1 MYRGVFR
8 RFLSS
13 QAKTVSEFSRAQS
26 AVKGLQKDP
35 GNDLK
40 LALYGLFKQASEG
53 DVSGNPPSMFDMVG
67 KAKYSKWQS
76 FQGMTKEDA
85 QAQYVAIV
93 KSLMPNGA
101 LPENMVTSVESGG
114 STEVSSN
121 SDSGDDEMLL
131 SKTPSLKDI
140 AYPRST
146 AKSSIKTLSPLLKTM
161 VVSVSDSGVLTVK
174 MNRPD
179 KGNSLNMQMWHEL
192 TQIFDLVNR
201 DSDVKVVVLTGG
213 DKTFSTGM
221 DLSVF
226 AEMNSMT
233 EKERCPGR
241 MREGLFTTIK
251 YLQNAISG
259 PENCKVPVIASIA
272 GNCIGGAVDL
282 ITACDMRYSTEDAVF
297 CIKETDLAMVADI
310 GTTQRLPKL
319 IGDSQARE
327 LCYTA
332 RNFDGKEAHEMGLVL
347 KTFRSTEELDSH
359 VGVIAETIASKSPLT
374 LRGIKST
381 LLHTR
386 DNSVEAGL
394 DYVAMHNSSQ
404 LYSADLM
411 EAMRATMAKE
421 TPKFTDP

>member
-1 MYRGVFR
+1 MRGVR
-8 RFLSS
+8 MVLKRYS
-13 QAKTVSEFSRAQS
+13 SEFSRAQM
-26 AVKGLQKDP
+26 AVKGLREDP
-35 GNDLK
+35 GNDIK
-40 LALYGLFKQASEG
+40 LSLYGLFKQASAG
-53 DVSGNPPSMFDMVG
+53 DVSGDTPSMFDMVG
-67 KAKYSKWQS
+67 KAKYSKWES
-76 FQGMTKEDA
+76 FKGMAKEDA
-85 QAQYVAIV
+85 QSQYIAIV
-93 KSLMPNGA
+93 KTLMPTGV
-101 LPENMVTSVESGG
+101 LPEEAAVAPPEEKSAGGGDAGGDSV
-114 STEVSSN
+114 
-121 SDSGDDEMLL
+121 LPQA
-131 SKTPSLKDI
+131 PSLKDI
-140 AYPRST
+140 AYPRGT
-146 AKSSIKTLSPLLKTM
+146 AKSSIQTLSPILKTM
-161 VVSVSDSGVLTVK
+161 AVSVSENGVLTVK
-174 MNRPD
+174 MDRPG

-226 AEMNSMT
+226 AEMNSMA
-233 EKERCPGR
+233 EKEKCPGR
-241 MREGLFTTIK
+241 LRESLFSTIK

-259 PENCKVPVIASIA
+259 PEKCKVPVIASIA

-297 CIKETDLAMVADI
+297 CIKETDLAMVADV

-319 IGDSQARE
+319 VGDSQARE

-332 RNFDGKEAHEMGLVL
+332 RSFDGKEAKEMGLVL

-359 VGVIAETIASKSPLT
+359 VQSTAEMIASKSPLT

-381 LLHTR
+381 LLYTR

-404 LYSADLM
+404 LYSSDLM
-411 EAMRATMAKE
+411 EAMRATMSKE
-421 TPKFTDP
+421 TPRFTDP